1 MDKNEKPE
9 LFWDLGTAYDMFF
22 SLHVLHHPGEYGL
35 RGSWAAGVRS
45 RVPAEERK
53 ILESAEMV
61 LHVPVTWIHSLPSP
75 KDGATVLWALGQLS
89 PAERLPAM
97 WFNPEMYCEVDE
109 ILKEVASKR
118 SWSEGDYEA
127 YRSLSKGKGEK
138 KPKPKVLRESLEW
151 WSRSEEFGEKIL
163 SALQSYQQVFFAEEE
178 IRIRPALKESITRA
192 QEMAKRMEVKALLEE
207 LSQGVSSTEW
217 QSYPEIALAP
227 SYWITPFII
236 YSEVSA
242 QRMVF
247 MYGARPNDASLVPGE
262 MVPDAILRALK
273 ALADPTRMK
282 ILRYLAAEPHT
293 PAQLSRNL
301 RLRAPTVIH
310 HLNALR
316 LAGLVHLTV
325 EPGGDRR
332 YAMRTEMVK
341 DTCDNL
347 QDFLLKPLSDA

>member
-1 MDKNEKPE
+1 MDKNEQPE
-9 LFWDLGTAYDMFF
+9 LFFDLGTAYDMFF
-22 SLHVLHHPGEYGL
+22 SLHVLHHPEDYGL

-45 RVPAEERK
+45 RIPAEERK
-53 ILESAEMV
+53 ILESAELV

-97 WFNPEMYCEVDE
+97 WLNPGMPCEADE
-109 ILKEVASKR
+109 IFQEVASKG
-118 SWSEGDYEA
+118 SWSEGDFESYKSA
-127 YRSLSKGKGEK
+127 TKSKGEK

-163 SALQSYQQVFFAEEE
+163 PALQSYQQVFFAEEE
-178 IRIRPALKESITRA
+178 LRIRPALKESITRA
-192 QEMAKRMEVKALLEE
+192 KEMAEQMAVKGLLEK

-217 QSYPEIALAP
+217 QSFKEIALAP
-227 SYWITPFII
+227 SFWITPFII
-236 YSEVSA
+236 YSEVSD

-247 MYGARPNDASLVPGE
+247 IYGARPDDASLVPGE

-273 ALADPTRMK
+273 AMADPTRMK
-282 ILRYLAAEPHT
+282 ILRYLAVEPHT
-293 PAQLSRNL
+293 PAQLSRKL

-325 EPGGDRR
+325 EAGGERR
-332 YAMRTEMVK
+332 YAMRTGMVK